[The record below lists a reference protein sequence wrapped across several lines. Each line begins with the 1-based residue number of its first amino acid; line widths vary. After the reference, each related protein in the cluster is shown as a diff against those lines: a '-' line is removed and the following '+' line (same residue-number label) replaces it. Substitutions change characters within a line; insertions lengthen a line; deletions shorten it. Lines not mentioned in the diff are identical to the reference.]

1 MNTHPVVRQS
11 EHVTDIPNPEREAAA
26 GASSPAGA
34 PSPAAASSPV
44 AAPAPTGAP
53 LELIAAS
60 LRRERRRTGLS
71 LTEVARRA
79 GIAKSTLSQL
89 ESGTGNPSLETLW
102 AICVALDAPFSRLL
116 DPPRPHVQVIR
127 ADEGPTVS
135 AAQADYQATLL
146 AACPPGARRDVY
158 RIAAEPGH
166 ARVSDPHMP
175 GVMEHVVLSAGRALV
190 GVASE
195 PVELGP
201 GDYICYPGDIPHVF
215 EAVSTGTLAVL
226 VSEHT

>member
-1 MNTHPVVRQS
+1 MPNTAAHGAP
-11 EHVTDIPNPEREAAA
+11 AGAA
-26 GASSPAGA
+26 GAP
-34 PSPAAASSPV
+34 P
-44 AAPAPTGAP
+44 PAPTGAP

-79 GIAKSTLSQL
+79 GVAKSTLSQL

-102 AICVALDAPFSRLL
+102 AICVALDAP
-116 DPPRPHVQVIR
+116 RPHVQVIR
-127 ADEGPTVS
+127 VDEGPTVS
-135 AAQADYQATLL
+135 AARADYQATLL

-190 GVASE
+190 GVAGE

-215 EAVSTGTLAVL
+215 EALKPRTLAVV
-226 VSEHT
+226 VSEHS